1 LFNWGLSAFK
11 GFAIGER
18 LKAQFRAEALNA
30 TNTPYF
36 GNPNTTYTS
45 PTFGKITSQ
54 INNARLIQLG
64 ARFTF

>member
-1 LFNWGLSAFK
+1 L
-11 GFAIGER
+11 GER

-36 GNPNTTYTS
+36 GNPNLTFTS